1 MKKVVMAAVALA
13 AVVVA
18 MPAGAR
24 KQKVG
29 KNSKAE
35 TAKISYVIGQTAGE
49 GLSTAEDAEAD
60 DFYYRMSG
68 NLMAYPYMETAPPV
82 QTAVPEGYEPFHLE
96 HYGRHGSR
104 WLIGASDY
112 TAPIERLERAERRG
126 LLTPLGVEVLAALRD
141 IQKASVKREGE
152 LSDKGAVQH
161 QTIGRRMAATYPQ
174 IFAPGAN
181 VDAKSTVVIR
191 CILSM
196 LNGLEGVRE
205 VAPDVNICSDASYA
219 DMYFMNFDD
228 RTAWSHKDKADT
240 TALAAYKARHD
251 IGTAYLDRLVTDHDF
266 ARDSVAPGMLPYLY
280 WVLANTQGHSGQPW
294 LLDKV
299 FTPGEVRGL
308 WRQGNAGWFLH
319 SGNSALT
326 DGRMPYTQRM
336 LLRNFIE
343 SADTAMLSVT
353 PSANLRYGHDGILVN
368 AITLMELA
376 HYGDLINDLE
386 QLEQKGWYDY
396 DLIPKAGNLQL
407 VFYRPAGSTDPADV
421 LVKALINEREV
432 SLPVASAMAPYY
444 PWLSVR
450 DYYLRKLDKF
460 DAEWGE

>member
-1 MKKVVMAAVALA
+1 SE
-13 AVVVA
+13 
-18 MPAGAR
+18 
-24 KQKVG
+24 
-29 KNSKAE
+29 NSVKLPITEKAE
-35 TAKISYVIGQTAGE
+35 LDS
-49 GLSTAEDAEAD
+49 
-60 DFYYRMSG
+60 FYHRMSG
-68 NLMAYPYMETAPPV
+68 NLMAYPYTETNPPA
-82 QTAVPEGYEPFHLE
+82 QTAAPKGYEPFHLE

-112 TAPIERLERAERRG
+112 TAPIERLERAERYG
-126 LLTPLGVEVLAALRD
+126 LLTPLGIEVLAALRN

-161 QTIGRRMAATYPQ
+161 QVIGRRIAETYPQ

-196 LNGLEGVRE
+196 LNGLEGIRE
-205 VAPDVNICSDASYA
+205 IAPDVNIRSDASYA

-228 RTAWSHKDKADT
+228 RKAWAHKDKADT

-251 IGTAYLDRLVTDHDF
+251 IGSDYLERLVTDSKF

-280 WVLANTQGHSGQPW
+280 WVLANTQGHTGQPW

-299 FTPGEVRGL
+299 FTPDEVREL

-319 SGNSALT
+319 SGNSVLT

-343 SADTAMLSVT
+343 SADTAMLSTV

-368 AITLMELA
+368 AITLMELDR
-376 HYGDLINDLE
+376 YGDRIDDLE
-386 QLEQKGWYDY
+386 QLEQIGWYDY

-407 VFYRPAGSTDPADV
+407 VFYRPKGSTNPDEV

-432 SLPVASAMAPYY
+432 TLPVASETAPYY
-444 PWLSVR
+444 PWTAVR
-450 DYYLRKLDKF
+450 DYYMRKLDRF
-460 DAEWGE
+460 DTEWGE